1 MEWPTRAE
9 IVEFLK
15 EQCAGVLLVALLF
28 GYAFAGKELLL
39 LIRQIPI
46 IGWVVTRDMEDE

>member
-46 IGWVVTRDMEDE
+46 IGRVVTRDMEDE